1 MIKDGESFKV
11 QIRNATKQSDIAYIW
26 TRAQD
31 TIHLYFENV
40 EKARQHAI
48 DEIYTYIQQLSYGE
62 KELIYIQTLAAEQ
75 EELVKQIDKFWKKIE
90 QLLKKLKKFQ
100 VNLSL

>member
-62 KELIYIQTLAAEQ
+62 KNSYIYKLLQQ
-75 EELVKQIDKFWKKIE
+75 NKK
-90 QLLKKLKKFQ
+90 
-100 VNLSL
+100 N